1 MHDITGSVDPMQ
13 YFCTLRRVQ
22 AVRYTIYLSTFVTT
36 THKARCV
43 AARSRHSFW
52 VWRGCAV
59 RARRTR
65 ATFGAR
71 AHLPVSAG
79 RFFASGV
86 EHSLRWLRH
95 RPTDFTVLPL
105 GFIQPEQDIVQWC
118 GWPCALRVLGEIGQL
133 LGTPSISSSW
143 SHFRMSTFM
152 QYLTL
157 CALGSMGR
165 LILAGLLQG

>member
-1 MHDITGSVDPMQ
+1 MI
-13 YFCTLRRVQ
+13 LRVALIQCSISALCDGCRQFVT
-22 AVRYTIYLSTFVTT
+22 RFTFVTT
-36 THKARCV
+36 THTKLGVRRGTRGIHFGSVCVRRSARDGRV
-43 AARSRHSFW
+43 
-52 VWRGCAV
+52 
-59 RARRTR
+59 R

-157 CALGSMGR
+157 CALGSMER